1 MSAISDRPNWRTY
14 LERSSMIST
23 TTSSATAVMMHGQDD
38 MMIKTTSKKA
48 TTPATS
54 SRLSRNLRSLITT
67 ASSTVATAGFSL
79 TQKDGSSCSN
89 DSTTTTRTT
98 NTSTATTTS
107 SSSSSSSPSDKRT
120 SRSMAEAI
128 ISAYKSVSPKVFSN
142 LGAKEEDD
150 GDDGRGGLDPSLQ
163 VAHHHS
169 IDISTSDRDGQVS
182 VIACEKQHHDDF
194 KVSCTSILSIYPSII
209 LFSITLMMMY
219 ALNPPCSIQLYIMI
233 LGRCCLCGC

>member
-1 MSAISDRPNWRTY
+1 MSAISDRPNWKTY

-23 TTSSATAVMMHGQDD
+23 TTTSATAVMMHGQDD

-67 ASSTVATAGFSL
+67 ATSTVTTAGFSL

-98 NTSTATTTS
+98 NTSTTRTTNTTTATT
-107 SSSSSSSPSDKRT
+107 SSSSPSDKRT
-120 SRSMAEAI
+120 SRSMTEAI

-142 LGAKEEDD
+142 LAAKED
-150 GDDGRGGLDPSLQ
+150 GDDDGRERVDPSLQ
-163 VAHHHS
+163 AAHHHS

-182 VIACEKQHHDDF
+182 VSACEKQHHDDF
-194 KVSCTSILSIYPSII
+194 KVSCTSILSIYPYIM
-209 LFSITLMMMY
+209 LY
-219 ALNPPCSIQLYIMI
+219 ALNPPCNYI
-233 LGRCCLCGC
+233 L

>member
-1 MSAISDRPNWRTY
+1 MSAISDRPNWKTY

-23 TTSSATAVMMHGQDD
+23 TTTSATAVMMHGQDD

-67 ASSTVATAGFSL
+67 ATSTVATAGFSL
-79 TQKDGSSCSN
+79 TQKDGNSCSN

-98 NTSTATTTS
+98 NTTTTRTTNTTTATT
-107 SSSSSSSPSDKRT
+107 SSSSPSDKRT
-120 SRSMAEAI
+120 SRSMTEAI

-142 LGAKEEDD
+142 LGAKED
-150 GDDGRGGLDPSLQ
+150 GDDDGRERVDPSLQ
-163 VAHHHS
+163 AAHHHS

-182 VIACEKQHHDDF
+182 VSACEKQHHDDF
-194 KVSCTSILSIYPSII
+194 KVSCTSILSIYPSIM
-209 LFSITLMMMY
+209 LY

-233 LGRCCLCGC
+233 LGRCCLCCC

>member
-1 MSAISDRPNWRTY
+1 MSAISDRPNWKTY

-54 SRLSRNLRSLITT
+54 SRLSRNLRSLITSAT
-67 ASSTVATAGFSL
+67 STVATAGFSL

-89 DSTTTTRTT
+89 DSTTTKRTT
-98 NTSTATTTS
+98 NTTTATT
-107 SSSSSSSPSDKRT
+107 SSSSPSDKRT
-120 SRSMAEAI
+120 SRSMTEAI

-142 LGAKEEDD
+142 LGAKED
-150 GDDGRGGLDPSLQ
+150 GDDDGRERVDPSLQ
-163 VAHHHS
+163 AAHHHS

-182 VIACEKQHHDDF
+182 VSACEKQHHDDF
-194 KVSCTSILSIYPSII
+194 KVSCTSILSIYPSIM
-209 LFSITLMMMY
+209 LY

-233 LGRCCLCGC
+233 LGRCCLCCC

>member
-1 MSAISDRPNWRTY
+1 MSAISDRPNWKTY
-14 LERSSMIST
+14 LERSSMISTT

-54 SRLSRNLRSLITT
+54 SRLSRNLRSLITS

-98 NTSTATTTS
+98 NTTTTRTTNTTTATT
-107 SSSSSSSPSDKRT
+107 SSSSPSDKRT
-120 SRSMAEAI
+120 SRSMTEAI

-142 LGAKEEDD
+142 LGAKED
-150 GDDGRGGLDPSLQ
+150 GDDDGRERVDPSLQ
-163 VAHHHS
+163 AAHHHS

-182 VIACEKQHHDDF
+182 VSACEKQRHDDF
-194 KVSCTSILSIYPSII
+194 KVSCTSILSIYPSIM
-209 LFSITLMMMY
+209 LY

-233 LGRCCLCGC
+233 LGRCCLCCC